1 MRKHYLPLEKVKS
14 TKATNLEQQRLVEK
28 EGVLNYCWR
37 LSSFFS
43 FTTEFSCP
51 STLSPDNRLT

>member
-28 EGVLNYCWR
+28 EGVL
-37 LSSFFS
+37 LLEGVFFL
-43 FTTEFSCP
+43 F
-51 STLSPDNRLT
+51 LHH